1 MRLHLLSWF
10 LCGLLLCS
18 IQPLGAHE
26 AKQHFDLGIQAF
38 NQGNPQNAITHLNQ
52 AIASYPDYAQAHY
65 LLGSIYYQQHDYQ
78 QAQEALQRAITSYPG
93 YAEAHYLLGLCLY
106 QQQSFDTA
114 EAAARQAVKIYPRYE
129 EAHYLLGLAYL
140 EKHWN
145 RKALASFRE
154 AQRLNP
160 RRLRYED
167 LVRFLSGRASDPLP
181 QVGGEAAELVAR
193 AEQHASRGETEKA
206 VVVFQRALAIEPDNA
221 ALLMSFAMLCL
232 SLDRRE
238 ELETAAR
245 RVLSLAPGEMLRAT
259 ASAALIAALR
269 SEGKFR
275 EGNRIGRE
283 LLGESASNFTRT
295 IAYYEMAYNLA
306 EMEED
311 LDRALDYARRALDLA
326 PDELKQ
332 FPLAVLGWV
341 HYKRQ
346 EFQRAAE
353 CLEKS
358 NELGPSPTTLTHLGM
373 ALLAAGEEERAREA
387 LGRARS
393 MEPRVGAL
401 EEKMMECM
409 RDSSRLLQRVKR
421 RPKR

>member
-1 MRLHLLSWF
+1 VL
-10 LCGLLLCS
+10 
-18 IQPLGAHE
+18 
-26 AKQHFDLGIQAF
+26 DL
-38 NQGNPQNAITHLNQ
+38 N
-52 AIASYPDYAQAHY
+52 
-65 LLGSIYYQQHDYQ
+65 
-78 QAQEALQRAITSYPG
+78 
-93 YAEAHYLLGLCLY
+93 
-106 QQQSFDTA
+106 
-114 EAAARQAVKIYPRYE
+114 
-129 EAHYLLGLAYL
+129 
-140 EKHWN
+140 
-145 RKALASFRE
+145 
-154 AQRLNP
+154 
-160 RRLRYED
+160 
-167 LVRFLSGRASDPLP
+167 
-181 QVGGEAAELVAR
+181 
-193 AEQHASRGETEKA
+193 
-206 VVVFQRALAIEPDNA
+206 
-221 ALLMSFAMLCL
+221 
-232 SLDRRE
+232 
-238 ELETAAR
+238 
-245 RVLSLAPGEMLRAT
+245 PGEMLKTT

-269 SEGKFR
+269 SAGKFR
-275 EGNRIGRE
+275 EGNRIGK
-283 LLGESASNFTRT
+283 LLLDEGTTNFTRT